1 MRNKSTNT
9 QSQQVHN
16 PSAVTSQRN
25 TTPVT
30 LKPSRLPSFSGL
42 LITGFILV
50 VLPLLGGIIGMTY
63 ALEQMAFEGRRSVTI
78 SAQITSAS
86 RQLSEAETALK
97 RAAGQYFVLE
107 DPALKERLDRAH
119 YRFNEVLNIMES
131 LPWSLP
137 LAQQVVDLARRE
149 KALFRELSQAPANG
163 DFESYK
169 RQFELLDL
177 ATETLNQAT
186 TDYIRDHLVT
196 GMNDTAS
203 RIQNTMIYLAA
214 GMILLSLLLAAVF
227 SWLLSRPVRKLSA
240 NIRRLGQ
247 NDLESPINIRGP
259 RDLEHLG
266 RQLEWLRCRLIELE
280 EKKVNFFREVSHEL
294 KTPLTNMLEAV
305 SLLRDEVTGPLT
317 DQQGEVVEIMRRS
330 AFNLRQRI
338 EDLLRYNEAIAQ
350 PTLEPDWFELTPLI
364 DEIKG
369 RFDLTLR
376 SQQLRWTGQIEPVQI
391 KADRNRLS
399 VALENLVSNAIRFS
413 PKGGALSIDAQS
425 DSETIRISVT
435 DQGPGIAESQ
445 TEQLFQ
451 PFFKGTRQPQGTL
464 KGSGLGLAIAKAHIE
479 QLGGTLSLKPSPEP
493 GAHFEITLPN
503 NKETSPRG

>member
-1 MRNKSTNT
+1 M
-9 QSQQVHN
+9 
-16 PSAVTSQRN
+16 P
-25 TTPVT
+25 
-30 LKPSRLPSFSGL
+30 LKPRHLPSFSGL

-63 ALEQMAFEGRRSVTI
+63 ALEQMAFEGRRSVTV

-119 YRFNEVLNIMES
+119 YRLVEVLDRLES
-131 LPWSLP
+131 LPWSLE
-137 LAQQVVDLARRE
+137 LAQQVVDLARQE
-149 KALFRELSQAPANG
+149 QALYQQLSETPASG
-163 DFESYK
+163 DFESY
-169 RQFELLDL
+169 RQAFERLDL
-177 ATETLNQAT
+177 ATESLNEAT
-186 TDYIRDHLVT
+186 TDYIHAHLVT
-196 GMNDTAS
+196 GMNDTAA

-214 GMILLSLLLAAVF
+214 GMILLSLLLSAIF

-240 NIRRLGQ
+240 TIRQLGQ
-247 NDLESPINIRGP
+247 NNLENPINIRGP

-266 RQLEWLRCRLIELE
+266 QQLEWLRSRLLELE
-280 EKKVNFFREVSHEL
+280 EKKLNFFREVSHEL
-294 KTPLTNMLEAV
+294 KTPLTNMLEAI
-305 SLLRDEVTGPLT
+305 SLLRDQVTGPLT
-317 DQQGEVVEIMRRS
+317 TQQSEVVEIMRGS
-330 AFNLRQRI
+330 AFDLRQRI

-350 PTLEPDWFELTPLI
+350 PTLEPDWFALTPLI

-376 SQQLRWTGQIEPVQI
+376 SQQLRWDGQIEALQL

-413 PKGGALSIDAQS
+413 PKGGTLSIDAA
-425 DSETIRISVT
+425 SETDGLRISVV
-435 DQGPGIAESQ
+435 DEGPGIAESQ

-451 PFFKGTRQPQGTL
+451 PFYKGTRQPQGTL
-464 KGSGLGLAIAKAHIE
+464 KGSGLGLAIAKASIE
-479 QLGGTLSLKPSPEP
+479 QLGGTLRLKPSSAP
-493 GAHFEITLPN
+493 GAHFEITLPH
-503 NKETSPRG
+503 NKEVPPRG